1 MNTRFVEKNKRRER
15 RRKRSKTMNYYD
27 PSRKRLV
34 IYRSLQHI
42 YAQIVDDPNGTTL
55 VSVSSIEPALENEL
69 KKAKS
74 KKSLTIPENLSK
86 EELQLLSQI
95 SKFLISTILCTPRR
109 TQLRVVVLHSAY
121 SCFEFIDL
129 KSY

>member
-1 MNTRFVEKNKRRER
+1 VNTRFVEKNKRRER

-74 KKSLTIPENLSK
+74 KIEK
-86 EELQLLSQI
+86 
-95 SKFLISTILCTPRR
+95 STIVGLELAKRAKKAKIEKVYFDR
-109 TQLRVVVLHSAY
+109 NGYLYHGRVKAVAEGAREGGLQ
-121 SCFEFIDL
+121 F
-129 KSY
+129 